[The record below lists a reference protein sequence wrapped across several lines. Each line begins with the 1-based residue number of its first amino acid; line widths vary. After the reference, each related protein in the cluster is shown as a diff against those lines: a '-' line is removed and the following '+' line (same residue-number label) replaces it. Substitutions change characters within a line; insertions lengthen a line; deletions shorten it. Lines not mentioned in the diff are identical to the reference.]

1 LAQKK
6 SWIQIHAEYAVA
18 SALVFGLRAL
28 PLPAAT
34 RLAFGAARVL
44 DLAIPKLRR
53 TALKNLAFALP
64 ELDARTRTR
73 ITDGVFRSVGRLLLA
88 LARFPSL
95 NAASAAKFIRYEG
108 LENYYHAKREGCGV
122 LVATAHL
129 GNWELSAFAHAFL
142 TEPMNVMVR
151 PLDNPLIDRLV
162 EKRRTLSGNKLI
174 YKKDGARAVL
184 KALKQNEAV
193 GILVDQN
200 TTLAEGAFVDF
211 FGRAACANMGFVK
224 LAYHAQAP
232 IIPGFLLWDEAIN
245 GYILRFYPAIELC
258 GDAQIDTQRIH
269 TQLEQVIREYPD
281 QWMWIH
287 RRWKTRPP
295 GAAALY

>member
-6 SWIQIHAEYAVA
+6 NWLQIHAEYAVA

-28 PLPAAT
+28 PLPMAT
-34 RLAFGAARVL
+34 RLAFGTARVL

-53 TALKNLAFALP
+53 TAVKNLELAFP
-64 ELDARTRTR
+64 ELDTRARMR
-73 ITDGVFRSVGRLLLA
+73 IVDGVFRSVGRLLLA

-95 NAASAAKFIRYEG
+95 NAANAAKLIRYEG
-108 LENYYHAKREGCGV
+108 LEHYYHAKRNGRGI

-129 GNWELSAFAHAFL
+129 GNWELSAFAHAYL

-151 PLDNPLIDRLV
+151 PLDNLLIDRLV
-162 EKRRTLSGNKLI
+162 EERRMLSGNRLI

-200 TTLAEGAFVDF
+200 TTIAEGSFVNF
-211 FGRAACANMGFVK
+211 FGMAACANTGFVK
-224 LAYHAQAP
+224 LAYHAQAT
-232 IIPGFLLWDEAIN
+232 IIPGFLLWDEASKS
-245 GYILRFYPAIELC
+245 YILRFYPAIELC
-258 GDAQIDTQRIH
+258 GDAQADTQEIH
-269 TQLEQVIREYPD
+269 SQLERVIREYPD

-295 GAAALY
+295 GEATIY